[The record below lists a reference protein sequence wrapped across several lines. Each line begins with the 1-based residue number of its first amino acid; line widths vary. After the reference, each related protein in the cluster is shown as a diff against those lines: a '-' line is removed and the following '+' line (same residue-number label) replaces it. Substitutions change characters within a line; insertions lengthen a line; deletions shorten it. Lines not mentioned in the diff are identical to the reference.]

1 MKVVCKSKT
10 LLQDKK
16 IPKQF
21 YEYNKEYDV
30 DDETGKRLIKSKKFE
45 EVNKKGI
52 KEDTNK

>member
-16 IPKQF
+16 NPKQF